1 MKLQNFSSYF
11 VIFLLLFGL
20 ASCDTTRRASRRIQ
34 KILNEHPELTQ
45 TDTMRVDTL
54 IPVVIPTDTVTIS
67 VDDLNLTDDSDTTFT
82 EIVAKT
88 EHGTFTIQKL
98 PTKAIKISY
107 EPDTIQVRYEAEYL
121 VPHMTLETHD
131 RSWAQDALLIV
142 VALFVC
148 TLFIKTAFSRKE

>member
-1 MKLQNFSSYF
+1 MSRITF
-11 VIFLLLFGL
+11 IFLFVLIMSVGL

-45 TDTMRVDTL
+45 TDTMRVDTV

-67 VDDLNLTDDSDTTFT
+67 VDDLRLTDDSDTTFT

-98 PTKAIKISY
+98 PTKEIKISY